1 LRRVSGHGEGV
12 SDKIGNAGC
21 DQWRLVVVRHNH
33 RVIFGFERFNGP
45 YEREVDRD
53 LGFGNDPPETGD
65 QLVDIDMRTA
75 SSQWR
80 YGVHHVI

>member
-1 LRRVSGHGEGV
+1 MNISSWL
-12 SDKIGNAGC
+12 NASTP
-21 DQWRLVVVRHNH
+21 NPT
-33 RVIFGFERFNGP
+33 ERP
-45 YEREVDRD
+45 LDRD